1 MAGRFS
7 RKNVALVLLFTLLLV
22 LIVGASLLLTRKES
36 PVVLA
41 LEAGPQSW
49 WACAL
54 PSFSGS
60 AYRTAI
66 YLDNQSVLQAMEE
79 ETADAALVPY
89 ESLSALPAGYKSAAV
104 VSCLTL
110 TAVEQSGAKAATLSA
125 FAGRTALIP
134 QALRDTPASA
144 MLTTLLE
151 RSGVALDLR
160 YVAEEEILA
169 AAQNGTLELAFLPAD
184 LAAQVTSAQ
193 PALRPS
199 LDLADAWEQTAGAPP
214 AAWVLVLSERAMQQK
229 PNGVRELL
237 SACESSLGYA
247 HKSHRKAALLAVEA
261 GLDGGYDAA
270 QIQAM
275 LPRAGYRFLS
285 GAQARTSI
293 QARAALEL

>member
-110 TAVEQSGAKAATLSA
+110 TAVEQSGWQRAATLSA

-134 QALRDTPASA
+134 QALRDTPGVGNAHHLVRTLRRRVGPSLRGGGRNPCRRAKRDARAS
-144 MLTTLLE
+144 
-151 RSGVALDLR
+151 
-160 YVAEEEILA
+160 
-169 AAQNGTLELAFLPAD
+169 LPACG
-184 LAAQVTSAQ
+184 S
-193 PALRPS
+193 
-199 LDLADAWEQTAGAPP
+199 
-214 AAWVLVLSERAMQQK
+214 
-229 PNGVRELL
+229 
-237 SACESSLGYA
+237 
-247 HKSHRKAALLAVEA
+247 
-261 GLDGGYDAA
+261 GGT
-270 QIQAM
+270 
-275 LPRAGYRFLS
+275 R
-285 GAQARTSI
+285 
-293 QARAALEL
+293 